1 MVLIGEYSVSWEKM
15 NVMVLYLYS
24 LIISDDLLEV
34 IVCKLNCEKELV
46 LE

>member
-34 IVCKLNCEKELV
+34 IVCKLNREKELV